1 MDKKLGFGLMRLPLT
16 DPNNNG
22 SIDIEQ
28 LKEMVDVYL
37 QRGFTYFDTAWM
49 YCDGQSECA
58 VNEVLTKRYPRDAFT
73 VTSKLPNGPLNSLED
88 RDKIFNEQLR
98 KTGLEYFDYYLLHAI
113 GPQNIDRFLQFDCF
127 TWLMEKKAQGLAK
140 KIGFSF
146 HGSPEL
152 LEDLLSKYTQL
163 DVVQL
168 QINYLDWE
176 NEKVRARECHEIA
189 VRHGKS
195 IIIMEPVR
203 GGALADVPPNVQM
216 MFRNADPQRS
226 VASWAIRFAASLENV
241 MMVLSGMSNLEQ
253 VLDNTD
259 YMRSFQP
266 LTADE
271 MQMALFAGK
280 IIGGQAEIACT
291 GCAYCIER
299 CPKNIAI
306 AQYFSAFNKND
317 KAQYEALIQSFGK
330 ASDCIGC
337 GQCEKACPQQLPIRG
352 HLKSVAERFED

>member
-1 MDKKLGFGLMRLPLT
+1 MNKKLGFGLMRLPLT

-22 SIDIEQ
+22 SIDIEL
-28 LKEMVDVYL
+28 LKKMVDAYL

-49 YCDGQSECA
+49 YCDGKSECA
-58 VNEVLTKRYPRDAFT
+58 VKEVLTTRYPRDAYT
-73 VTSKLPNGPLNSLED
+73 VTSKLPNGPLNTLED

-113 GPQNIDRFLQFDCF
+113 GTQNIDRFRQFDCF

-146 HGSPEL
+146 HGTPEL
-152 LEDLLSKYTQL
+152 LEELLTAYPQL

-176 NEKVRARECHEIA
+176 NENVRSRECHEIA

-203 GGALADVPPNVQM
+203 GGALADVPEKVKM
-216 MFRNADPQRS
+216 MFKNADSKLS

-253 VLDNTD
+253 VLDNTE
-259 YMRSFQP
+259 YMQDFKP
-266 LTADE
+266 LTQDE
-271 MQMALFAGK
+271 MEMALFAGQ
-280 IIGGQAEIACT
+280 IINGQAQIACT
-291 GCAYCIER
+291 GCSYCTER

-306 AQYFSAFNKND
+306 PQYFAAFNKND
-317 KAQYEALIQSFGK
+317 KAQYAALTEIFSK

-337 GQCEKACPQQLPIRG
+337 GQCEKACPQLLAIRG
-352 HLKSVAERFED
+352 HLKSVAERFE

>member
-1 MDKKLGFGLMRLPLT
+1 MTKKLGFGLMRLPLT

-22 SIDIEQ
+22 SVDIEL
-28 LKEMVDVYL
+28 LKKMVDAYL

-58 VNEVLTKRYPRDAFT
+58 VKEVLTKRYPRDSFT
-73 VTSKLPNGPLNSLED
+73 VTSKLPNGPLNTLED
-88 RDKIFNEQLR
+88 RDKVFNEQLR

-113 GPQNIDRFLQFDCF
+113 GDQNIDRFRQFDCF
-127 TWLMEKKAQGLAK
+127 NWLFEKKKQGLVK

-146 HGSPEL
+146 HGTPEL
-152 LEDLLSKYTQL
+152 LEELLQQYPQF

-168 QINYLDWE
+168 MINYLDWE
-176 NEKVRARECHEIA
+176 DEKVCSRRCHELA
-189 VRHGKS
+189 VRYGKQ

-203 GGALADVPPNVQM
+203 GGKLADVPEKVKL
-216 MFRNADPQRS
+216 MFKSADSDMS

-259 YMRSFQP
+259 YMQDFKP
-266 LTADE
+266 LTQAE
-271 MQMALFAGK
+271 MQMALLAGE

-291 GCAYCIER
+291 GCAYCTER

-306 AQYFSAFNKND
+306 AQYFAAFNKND
-317 KAQYEALIQSFGK
+317 EEKYKEVSQIFGK
-330 ASDCIGC
+330 ASDCIEC
-337 GQCEKACPQQLPIRG
+337 GQCEVACPQHLPIRG
-352 HLKSVAERFED
+352 HLKTVAERFE

>member
-1 MDKKLGFGLMRLPLT
+1 MNKKLGFGLMRLPLT

-22 SIDIEQ
+22 SIDLEQ
-28 LKEMVDVYL
+28 LKQMVDLYL

-58 VNEVLTKRYPRDAFT
+58 VKEVLTKRHPRESFT
-73 VTSKLPNGPLNSLED
+73 VTSKLPNGPLNALED

-98 KTGLEYFDYYLLHAI
+98 KTGLDYFDYYLLHAI
-113 GPQNIDRFLQFDCF
+113 GTQNIDRFRQFDCF
-127 TWLMEKKAQGLAK
+127 TWLQEKKAQGLAK

-146 HGSPEL
+146 HGTPEL
-152 LEDLLSKYTQL
+152 LEELLTEYPQL

-176 NEKVRARECHEIA
+176 NEQVRSRQCHEIA

-203 GGALADVPPNVQM
+203 GGALADVPEKVKM
-216 MFRNADPQRS
+216 MFKNADSRLS

-253 VLDNTD
+253 VLDNTE
-259 YMRSFQP
+259 YMQDFKP
-266 LTADE
+266 LSQDE
-271 MQMALFAGK
+271 MQMALFAGQ
-280 IIGGQAEIACT
+280 IISGQVEIPCT
-291 GCAYCIER
+291 GCAYCTER

-306 AQYFSAFNKND
+306 PQYFAAYNKKD
-317 KAQYEALIQSFGK
+317 KAQYETLTEHFGK

-337 GQCEKACPQQLPIRG
+337 GQCEKACPQLLAIRG
-352 HLKSVAERFED
+352 HLKSVAERFE

>member
-1 MDKKLGFGLMRLPLT
+1 MDKKLGFGLMRPPLT

-22 SIDIEQ
+22 SVDIDQ
-28 LKEMVDVYL
+28 LKQMVEVYL

-49 YCDGQSECA
+49 YCDGQSEYA

-73 VTSKLPNGPLNSLED
+73 VTSKLPNGPLNELED

-113 GPQNIDRFLQFDCF
+113 GNQNIERFLQFDCF

-146 HGSPEL
+146 HGTPEL
-152 LEDLLSKYTQL
+152 LEELLGKYPQL

-176 NEKVRARECHEIA
+176 DEKVRSRQCHEIA
-189 VRHGKS
+189 VRHGKD

-203 GGALADVPPNVQM
+203 GGALADVPEKVKM
-216 MFRNADPQRS
+216 MFKNADSSLS

-241 MMVLSGMSNLEQ
+241 VMVLSGMSNLEQ

-259 YMRSFQP
+259 YMQEFKP
-266 LTADE
+266 LTQEE
-271 MQMALFAGK
+271 MQMALFAGS
-280 IIGGQAEIACT
+280 IISGQVEIACT
-291 GCAYCIER
+291 GCAYCTER

-306 AQYFSAFNKND
+306 AQYFSAFNKKD
-317 KAQYEALIQSFGK
+317 KSQYEALTQKFGK

-337 GQCEKACPQQLPIRG
+337 GQCEKACPQQLPIRA
-352 HLKSVAERFED
+352 HLKSVAERFE